1 VLCAAA
7 GRSVGVAKEARV
19 VAVRVLDC
27 AGAGS
32 VSNVVAGKLT
42 ATVDLCKW
50 SSGQL
55 SATRPYCE

>member
-1 VLCAAA
+1 
-7 GRSVGVAKEARV
+7 V